1 MANKVSVVDANSWH
15 IADNPSIYEP
25 ARNNNFEFLV
35 MGVDNLLKAGVL
47 ESEAEGD
54 ESAYLND
61 GQEIIRLSVNKA
73 PVPHFSQ
80 SEISISRGNVKSYYA
95 GPIEYKEGT
104 LEVIDYI
111 GASGKSIL
119 MAWQALSGKSVKGL
133 VGRAKDYKKECILV
147 EYSPDYSEK
156 LRSWRLKGCWIKELS
171 EDDFSHESPD
181 KKIVRATIRY
191 DRAIPEE

>member
-54 ESAYLND
+54 ESAYLSD

-73 PVPHFSQ
+73 PVPHVSQ
-80 SEISISRGNVKSYYA
+80 SEISISRGNVWYRSSIF
-95 GPIEYKEGT
+95 PTRTRT
-104 LEVIDYI
+104 LPCP
-111 GASGKSIL
+111 
-119 MAWQALSGKSVKGL
+119 
-133 VGRAKDYKKECILV
+133 RPF
-147 EYSPDYSEK
+147 SPRTSPF
-156 LRSWRLKGCWIKELS
+156 RPRTF
-171 EDDFSHESPD
+171 DD
-181 KKIVRATIRY
+181 T
-191 DRAIPEE
+191 IPESLPIRPFEAVF